1 MSMRAVEYDRYG
13 GPEELSVRTVARPE
27 PRAGQ
32 VLIRVHGT
40 SVNPVDVTIRSGEM
54 KLMAGRRFPKRTGL
68 DYAGEVTALGPGV
81 TDVKIGQRVWG
92 FLGDVSGRT
101 GAAAEYVA
109 VKTSALGPAPARVDL
124 TLAAALPSVGVT
136 ALRALRDVLRLASG
150 EELLVVGASGGVGS
164 TAIQIGLAMGA
175 RVTAVASAANHGL
188 CRELGAAHTLDYRNP
203 NAIAGSFDV
212 VLDCHGT
219 DLGRYRAL
227 LRRGGRMMTTASSG
241 MGYAIRSIVTPG
253 PRVRVMMARSRRAD
267 LTALAGY
274 VDRQAVQPI
283 VEETYPLEDI
293 GQAHKLTGTGHA
305 RGKRV
310 IAVLTSP

>member
-32 VLIRVHGT
+32 VLVRVHGT
-40 SVNPVDVTIRSGEM
+40 SVNPVDVTIRSGGM

-68 DYAGEVTALGPGV
+68 DYAGEVIALGRGV
-81 TDVKIGQRVWG
+81 TDVEVGQRVWG
-92 FLGDVSGRT
+92 FLSDVSGRI

-109 VKTSALGPAPARVDL
+109 VKASGLGPAPARVDL
-124 TLAAALPSVGVT
+124 TWAAALPSVGVT
-136 ALRALRDVLRLASG
+136 ALRALRDVLRLAAG
-150 EELLVVGASGGVGS
+150 EDLLVVGASGGVGS
-164 TAIQIGLAMGA
+164 TAIQLGLAMGA
-175 RVTAVASAANHGL
+175 RVTAVAGADNHDF
-188 CRELGAAHTLDYRNP
+188 CRDLGASRTLDYRDP
-203 NAIAGSFDV
+203 AAIGGSFDV
-212 VLDCHGT
+212 VLDCHGS
-219 DLGRYRAL
+219 DLARYRRL

-267 LTALAGY
+267 LTALAEY
-274 VDRQAVQPI
+274 VDRGAVQPI
-283 VEETYPLEDI
+283 VEEIYPLEDI
-293 GQAHKLTGTGHA
+293 GQAHKLAGTGHA

-310 IAVLTSP
+310 ITMLTSP

>member
-1 MSMRAVEYDRYG
+1 MRAVEYDRYG

-27 PRAGQ
+27 PGAGQ
-32 VLIRVHGT
+32 ALIRVHGT
-40 SVNPVDVTIRSGEM
+40 SVNPVDVTIRSGGM

-68 DYAGEVTALGPGV
+68 DFAGEVTELGPGA
-81 TDVKIGQRVWG
+81 TDVKVGQRVWG
-92 FLGDVSGRT
+92 FLGDVRGRT
-101 GAAAEYVA
+101 GATAEYVA
-109 VKTSALGPAPARVDL
+109 VKISALGPAPARVDL

-175 RVTAVASAANHGL
+175 RVTAIASAVNRGFCRDHGAT
-188 CRELGAAHTLDYRNP
+188 RTLDYRNP
-203 NAIAGSFDV
+203 AAIGGSFDV
-212 VLDCHGT
+212 VLDCHGS
-219 DLGRYRAL
+219 DLGRYRRL

-241 MGYAIRSIVTPG
+241 MGYAMRSIVTPG

-267 LTALAGY
+267 LTALAEY
-274 VDRQAVQPI
+274 VDRGAVQPI
-283 VEETYPLEDI
+283 VEEIYPLEDI
-293 GQAHKLTGTGHA
+293 AQAHKLTETGHA